1 MTQQIDYEARMDKI
15 FAEGHLWKNRTLR
28 TVFDPGSSEWD
39 RTTMEQ
45 KIVILKKIIESGE
58 KLDRLIFNYKN
69 RYREQDRNDIAG
81 RVGEA
86 AIILL
91 NYNLNEGIKI

>member
-1 MTQQIDYEARMDKI
+1 MTKQIDYEARMDKI
-15 FAEGHLWKNRTLR
+15 FAQGNLWKNRTLR
-28 TVFDPGSSEWD
+28 TVLDPGSSEWD
-39 RTTMEQ
+39 HTTMEQ

-58 KLDRLIFNYKN
+58 TLDRLIFNYKN
-69 RYREQDRNDIAG
+69 RYREQDRNDIAR

-91 NYNLNEGIKI
+91 NYNLKEG